1 MSTMAG
7 RHLKALIAAYHDRDD
22 LAFRR
27 ATQAIIEEEEAKR
40 HTALARDLR
49 RLLASGGRSV
59 AVDASPAPEPPR
71 DRDTNVPLADVSP
84 PGAISLDDLVFPRS
98 VGDRLG
104 RLVEEVA
111 HWPALDVAG
120 VPRRNRI
127 LLYGPPGC
135 GKTTVAAAIS
145 GELGLPLLTM
155 RIDSVISSYL
165 GETAANLRHLF
176 DYAASAPSVV
186 LLDEF
191 DSLGKLRDDPTDHGE
206 LRRVVN
212 ATLQLIDTYRG
223 PSLLIAATN
232 SPEILDAAI
241 WRRFDEVVELPL
253 PTREEVERLL
263 RRLLRPEHGPASDR
277 VVDSLVGLPHAAV
290 EYAVNSARRRAVV
303 AGRPRLSV
311 EDLDVAVGE
320 SASRPWT

>member
-1 MSTMAG
+1 MAG
-7 RHLKALIAAYHDRDD
+7 RHLKELIAAYHDRDD

-40 HTALARDLR
+40 HTVLARDLR

-71 DRDTNVPLADVSP
+71 DRDTNVPLADVTP
-84 PGAISLDDLVFPRS
+84 PSAISLVDMVLPES
-98 VGDRLG
+98 VGDRLDM
-104 RLVEEVA
+104 LVEEVA
-111 HWPALDVAG
+111 HWPALDAAG

-135 GKTTVAAAIS
+135 GKTTVAAALS

-176 DYAASAPSVV
+176 DYAARVPSVV

-206 LRRVVN
+206 LRRIVN

-241 WRRFDEVVELPL
+241 WRRFDEVIELPL
-253 PTREEVERLL
+253 PTREEIERLL
-263 RRLLRPEHGPASDR
+263 RRLLRQEHGPALGR
-277 VVDSLVGLPHAAV
+277 AVDSLVGLPHAAV
-290 EYAVNSARRRAVV
+290 EYAVNGAKRRAVI
-303 AGRPRLSV
+303 AGRPHPSA
-311 EDLDVAVGE
+311 EDFEVAVGE
-320 SASRPWT
+320 TAARPWT

>member
-1 MSTMAG
+1 MAG
-7 RHLKALIAAYHDRDD
+7 RHMKELIAAYHDRDD

-27 ATQAIIEEEEAKR
+27 AMQAIIEEEEAKR
-40 HTALARDLR
+40 HTVLARDLR

-84 PGAISLDDLVFPRS
+84 PGAISLVDLVFPSS
-98 VGDRLG
+98 VSERLA

-111 HWPALDVAG
+111 HWPALDAAG

-176 DYAASAPSVV
+176 DYAASVPSVV

-241 WRRFDEVVELPL
+241 WRRFDEVIELPL
-253 PTREEVERLL
+253 PTREEIERLL
-263 RRLLRPEHGPASDR
+263 RRLLWQGQRPAFGGA
-277 VVDSLVGLPHAAV
+277 VDSLVGLPHAAV
-290 EYAVNSARRRAVV
+290 EYAVNSAKRRAVIV
-303 AGRPRLSV
+303 GRPRLSA
-311 EDLDVAVGE
+311 EDLEVAVGE
-320 SASRPWT
+320 TTSRPWT

>member
-1 MSTMAG
+1 MAG
-7 RHLKALIAAYHDRDD
+7 RHLKELIAAYHDRDD

-40 HTALARDLR
+40 HTVLARDLR
-49 RLLASGGRSV
+49 QLLASGGRSV

-71 DRDTNVPLADVSP
+71 DRDTNVPLVDVSP
-84 PGAISLDDLVFPRS
+84 PSSISLVDLVFPRS
-98 VGDRLG
+98 VSERLD

-111 HWPALDVAG
+111 HWPALDAAG

-176 DYAASAPSVV
+176 DYAASVPSVV

-241 WRRFDEVVELPL
+241 WRRFDEVIELPL
-253 PTREEVERLL
+253 PTREEIERLL
-263 RRLLRPEHGPASDR
+263 RRLLRQGHGPALGR
-277 VVDSLVGLPHAAV
+277 AVDSLVDLPHAAV
-290 EYAVNSARRRAVV
+290 EYAVNSAKRRAVI
-303 AGRPRLSV
+303 AGRPRLSA
-311 EDLDVAVGE
+311 EDLEAAVGE
-320 SASRPWT
+320 TVSRPWT

>member
-1 MSTMAG
+1 MAG
-7 RHLKALIAAYHDRDD
+7 RDLKELIAAYHDRDD

-40 HTALARDLR
+40 HTGLARDLR

-84 PGAISLDDLVFPRS
+84 PSSISLVDLVFPRS
-98 VGDRLG
+98 VGERLDRLIA
-104 RLVEEVA
+104 EVA
-111 HWPALDVAG
+111 HWPALDAAG

-176 DYAASAPSVV
+176 DYAANVPSVV

-232 SPEILDAAI
+232 SPGILDAAI
-241 WRRFDEVVELPL
+241 WRRFDEVIELPL
-253 PTREEVERLL
+253 PTRDEIERLL
-263 RRLLRPEHGPASDR
+263 RRLLRQEHGPALGLT
-277 VVDSLVGLPHAAV
+277 VDSLVGLPHAAV
-290 EYAVNSARRRAVV
+290 EHAVNSAKRRAVV
-303 AGRPRLSV
+303 AGRPRLSA
-311 EDLDVAVGE
+311 EDLETAVGE
-320 SASRPWT
+320 TASRPWT